1 MVALSDCLLLPIAVM
16 VGRAHNDGFDES
28 RQALR
33 AFFESLNFKSLN
45 FKLMDIFER
54 ISKDSGGPIGQ
65 YRERADGYFA
75 FPRLEGELGPRMVF
89 NGREV
94 LCWSLNNYL
103 GLANHPEIR
112 RVDAEAAAKYGLAA
126 PMGAR
131 MMTGHTRMH
140 EHFEHELADFEKKE
154 AAYLFNFGYQGIV
167 STIDTLTSPHDV
179 IVYDNEAHACLLD
192 GIRLHIGNKYK
203 YRHNNMEDLEKKLKV
218 ATEVV
223 AKTGGGI
230 LVITE
235 GVYGMTGALGDLAGI
250 VALKKKYSFRI
261 LIDDAHGFG
270 VMGPNGRGTSEHF
283 GVMDDIDIYIG
294 AYAKAMAIIGGFVA
308 GPKYVIEYLRYNMRS
323 QMYAKSL
330 PLAIVEGCEKRL
342 EIIRSAEGDALRAQ
356 LWKVT
361 RALQKGFRDLGFD
374 IGPAEACVTP
384 VHVQGDVVQATNIAM
399 DLRENYCIFC
409 SVITY
414 PVIPKGMIIF
424 RIIPTAAHTMDDVN
438 YTLNAFAEVRQKL
451 DKGYYDGTE
460 VPNMRIE

>member
-1 MVALSDCLLLPIAVM
+1 
-16 VGRAHNDGFDES
+16 
-28 RQALR
+28 
-33 AFFESLNFKSLN
+33 
-45 FKLMDIFER
+45 MDIFER

-75 FPRLEGELGPRMVF
+75 FPRLEGEMGPRMTF

-140 EHFEHELADFEKKE
+140 EHFEKELADFEKKE

-167 STIDTLTSPHDV
+167 STIDTLVNPHDV

-308 GPKYVIEYLRYNMRS
+308 GPKYVIEFLRYNMRS

-361 RALQKGFRDLGFD
+361 RALQQGFRDLGFD

-399 DLRENYCIFC
+399 DLRENYKIFC

-438 YTLNAFAEVRQKL
+438 YTLNAFKEVREKR
-451 DKGYYDGTE
+451 GRGFYDGDGQI
-460 VPNMRIE
+460 PNMRIE

>member
-1 MVALSDCLLLPIAVM
+1 
-16 VGRAHNDGFDES
+16 
-28 RQALR
+28 
-33 AFFESLNFKSLN
+33 
-45 FKLMDIFER
+45 MDIFER

-167 STIDTLTSPHDV
+167 STIDTLTNPHDV

-203 YRHNNMEDLEKKLKV
+203 YRHNDMTDLEKKLKV

-223 AKTGGGI
+223 EKTGGGI

-235 GVYGMTGALGDLAGI
+235 GVYGMTGALGDLVGI

-270 VMGPNGRGTSEHF
+270 VMGPTGRGTSEHF

-356 LWKVT
+356 LWTVT

-399 DLRENYCIFC
+399 DLRENYRIFC

-451 DKGYYDGTE
+451 DKGYYDGAE
-460 VPNMRIE
+460 VPNMRID

>member
-1 MVALSDCLLLPIAVM
+1 
-16 VGRAHNDGFDES
+16 
-28 RQALR
+28 
-33 AFFESLNFKSLN
+33 
-45 FKLMDIFER
+45 MDIFER

-75 FPRLEGELGPRMVF
+75 FPRLEGELGPRMTF

-167 STIDTLTSPHDV
+167 STIDTLTNPHDV

-203 YRHNNMEDLEKKLKV
+203 YRHNDMEDLEKKLKV

-356 LWKVT
+356 LWQVT

-399 DLRENYCIFC
+399 DLRENYRIFC